1 MPQNTQRVLVAWL
14 ILGPLL
20 GAAISFVAD
29 DALGEE
35 IILAT
40 TGGLFAGLLY
50 SRIGPGDGFLV
61 VLCVVA
67 GAATLLLIDD
77 LVDAFL
83 GLELGMR
90 VAVASFGVAMAAS
103 LTWFVRWMAEA
114 GRLDLGLAGIVIRDE
129 EPIRFWALVAG
140 TVGVGGL
147 LMLLA
152 AALLAGGEIAS

>member
-1 MPQNTQRVLVAWL
+1 
-14 ILGPLL
+14 
-20 GAAISFVAD
+20 
-29 DALGEE
+29 
-35 IILAT
+35 
-40 TGGLFAGLLY
+40 
-50 SRIGPGDGFLV
+50 
-61 VLCVVA
+61 
-67 GAATLLLIDD
+67 
-77 LVDAFL
+77 
-83 GLELGMR
+83 
-90 VAVASFGVAMAAS
+90 MAAS